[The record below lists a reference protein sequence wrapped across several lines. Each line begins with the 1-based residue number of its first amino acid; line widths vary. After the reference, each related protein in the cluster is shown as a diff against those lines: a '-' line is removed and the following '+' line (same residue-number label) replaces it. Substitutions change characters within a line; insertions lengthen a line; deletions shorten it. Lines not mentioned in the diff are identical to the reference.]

1 MHEHEGVPILETL
14 TQRLGIFIF
23 IDKKRCKL
31 VFFILN

>member
-23 IDKKRCKL
+23 IDKKD
-31 VFFILN
+31 VNWYFSF